1 MIHVPDPNILTLHI
15 FEHSN
20 TSFYNEHLGVKQF
33 LHKIYGSILNIHSQ
47 LDTLSVHASDSFPE
61 HLNQFSNRYWVSSL
75 VQAPK
80 VPLLH
85 GS

>member
-1 MIHVPDPNILTLHI
+1 MIHVPGPNILYCMYLNIQILHFTMNI
-15 FEHSN
+15 
-20 TSFYNEHLGVKQF
+20 LGVKQF
-33 LHKIYGSILNIHSQ
+33 LHKIYGWILNIHSQ
-47 LDTLSVHASDSFPE
+47 LDTLSVHATDSFPE
-61 HLNQFSNRYWVSSL
+61 HLNEFSNRSWVSSL